1 MWEHCQ
7 PHSNEEAAAQDSL
20 FFFFFFNNFMYYL
33 FLTVL
38 DLPCWAGFS
47 LILVFRL
54 LFAMASLVLEHRLRA
69 L

>member
-1 MWEHCQ
+1 
-7 PHSNEEAAAQDSL
+7 
-20 FFFFFFNNFMYYL
+20 MYYL

-47 LILVFRL
+47 LVLVFRL
-54 LFAMASLVLEHRLRA
+54 LFATVSLVLEHRLRA